1 MKTYTMTVFAG
12 STMLTHETSTMYG
25 VINALRDVSLKIHEY
40 ASLLEMGAIDE
51 YIEDLV
57 LMKRSEEPVRIF
69 NKTPFIRITMV
80 EDETS
85 PIKEGSEAE
94 DGNVAL
100 AV

>member
-1 MKTYTMTVFAG
+1 MKTYNLTVFAG
-12 STMLTHETSTMYG
+12 STMLKHETSTMYG
-25 VINALRDVSLKIHEY
+25 VINALRDVSLKIPEY

-57 LMKRSEEPVRIF
+57 LMKRSEEPVSIL
-69 NKTPFIRITMV
+69 NKTPFIRITMMDDGMSLV
-80 EDETS
+80 EER
-85 PIKEGSEAE
+85 SEAE